1 MVFQGIEKRKWLYIN
16 VAINILVTAILG
28 GRMSAVIS
36 ACMILF
42 AYVYS
47 GKIKLWKNNY
57 CRTGSSGIY
66 FAKQFNRYFI
76 LGKPKTSTI
85 WNAISKCYFVD
96 KSNKKQ

>member
-1 MVFQGIEKRKWLYIN
+1 MKEI
-16 VAINILVTAILG
+16 
-28 GRMSAVIS
+28 
-36 ACMILF
+36 
-42 AYVYS
+42 
-47 GKIKLWKNNY
+47 NNY
-57 CRTGSSGIY
+57 CRTGSIGIY

>member
-1 MVFQGIEKRKWLYIN
+1 M
-16 VAINILVTAILG
+16 TAVLG

-47 GKIKLWKNNY
+47 GKIKLWKKLIIIVGLVVSAY
-57 CRTGSSGIY
+57 I

-85 WNAISKCYFVD
+85 WNAISEVLLC
-96 KSNKKQ
+96 